1 MPGRTF
7 KPSINRKTPNRR
19 PNAMARFVTTLFL
32 FLAALAA
39 SAQTITGTVRDATN
53 QPASFA
59 VVKLLRSADSTLVK
73 GTVATETGQYSL
85 ANIPDGNYRVQVSLV
100 GMSNVSSPVI
110 TVRGGQSLVLE
121 TLTLRA
127 AEQTLTAVTVR
138 AQKQLIEQQVD
149 KTVLNVAADAT
160 AQGKTAYELLQQAPG
175 VVIDPN
181 DNVRMAGKQG
191 VNVFIDGKPT
201 NLSAADLANLLR
213 ATPAANIDKVEL
225 ITNPSARYD
234 AQGGAGIINIRFRR
248 DKSLGLNGNASGGYG
263 QSDHHRANA
272 AVDLNYRAKR
282 LNLYGNISGSDNF
295 QTTNMLLD
303 RSFHPSPVLGEGQGV
318 RSGSRFLQRGYDSD
332 GTRAIVYKTGVD
344 YFIGSRQTLGLIV
357 SGNTSANQF
366 GTYTT
371 TNIIN
376 GQNRV
381 DSSIVNR
388 VENPSRNNRINA
400 ALNYRYADTTGLE
413 INADADFTRF
423 GTTSPNTITSD
434 YVGAAG
440 QPLFTRL
447 HRFDANTNITI
458 ATIKGDLVKQWKAK
472 QPANA
477 SLKLETGFKHTDVAT
492 DNDLLAFTGAGSDE
506 RTDVS
511 RTNRFT
517 YREIVSAAYASL
529 NRSAGKWSV
538 QGGLR
543 AEHSAV
549 RGRST
554 DLLNSRVSKPD
565 TSYLNLFPTAFVQY
579 RATENSQFSVNYG
592 RRIGRP
598 NYQDLNPFIY
608 QIDPY
613 TSQRGNP
620 YLRPTYTH
628 NVEMSYTY
636 KWATTLKVAYSR
648 TNDFSTDVI
657 QQNGFTAYQTVANV
671 GRLDALNVSISSPYQ
686 FTKWWNMYAYAGATL
701 NRFVGQFSPTQSFNQ
716 CAFAF
721 EGYMQQSFTLS
732 KLWSA
737 QASGFWSAPTTQTVY
752 RIGGLGALNL
762 SVQKKV
768 IQERGKITVGI
779 DDVLNTMRWKWSDTR
794 QSADFGDDLATRQQF
809 TIDRK
814 WESRRVSLRFSYRFG
829 SNDVKS
835 ARERETG
842 QDAGRIKTKGNL

>member
-1 MPGRTF
+1 
-7 KPSINRKTPNRR
+7 
-19 PNAMARFVTTLFL
+19 MARLIYFAFL
-32 FLAALAA
+32 FINTLPTL
-39 SAQTITGTVRDATN
+39 AQTLSGTVRETNN

-59 VVKLLRSADSTLVK
+59 ALKLLRASDSLFVR
-73 GTVATETGQYSL
+73 GTVSDV
-85 ANIPDGNYRVQVSLV
+85 DGHYTFTNVTAGAYRVQASLV
-100 GMSNVSSPVI
+100 GMSNASSPVV
-110 TVRGGQSLVLE
+110 TLQAGES
-121 TLTLRA
+121 LTLEPIMLRQDN
-127 AEQTLTAVTVR
+127 QTLATVTVR
-138 AQKQLIEQQVD
+138 AQKQYIEQQVD

-191 VNVFIDGKPT
+191 VNVFIDGKST

-213 ATPAANIDKVEL
+213 ATPASNIATVEL

-234 AQGGAGIINIRFRR
+234 AQGGAGIINIKFRR

-263 QSDHHRANA
+263 QSDHYRANA
-272 AVDLNYRAKR
+272 ALDLNYRTKR
-282 LNLYGNISGSDNF
+282 LNLFGNVSGSDNY
-295 QTTNMLLD
+295 QITNVLLD
-303 RSFHPSPVLGEGQGV
+303 RKG
-318 RSGSRFLQRGYDSD
+318 SGSRFLQRGYDSD

-344 YFIGSRQTLGLIV
+344 YFIGTRQTLGLIV
-357 SGNTSANQF
+357 SGNTSANRF

-376 GQNRV
+376 SQNRV

-388 VENPSRNNRINA
+388 VDNPSRNNRINA
-400 ALNYRYADTTGLE
+400 ALNYRYADTLGLE
-413 INADADFTRF
+413 LNIDADLTRF
-423 GTTSPNTITSD
+423 SNTSPNTITSD

-440 QPLFTRL
+440 QPLFTRRN
-447 HRFDANTNITI
+447 RFDANTDITI

-472 QPANA
+472 PSANA

-511 RTNRFT
+511 LTNRFT

-529 NRSAGKWSV
+529 NRSSGKWSV

-549 RGRST
+549 QGRST
-554 DLLNSRVSKPD
+554 DLLNQRISRPD
-565 TSYLNLFPTAFVQY
+565 RSVGPTTYLNLFPTAFVQY
-579 RATENSQFSVNYG
+579 RATENSQISVNYG

-671 GRLDALNVSISSPYQ
+671 GRVNALNVSISSPYQ

-701 NRFVGQFSPTQSFNQ
+701 NRFVGQFSPTQPFDR

-762 SVQKKV
+762 SMQKKV
-768 IQERGKITVGI
+768 MQERGKITVGI

-794 QSADFGDDLATRQQF
+794 QSADFGDNLVTRQQF
-809 TIDRK
+809 NIDRK
-814 WESRRVSLRFSYRFG
+814 WESRRVSIRFSYRFG